1 MSGRGGFGGSDG
13 SGRSGV
19 SGSGGS
25 GGSGAATLAGGSFA
39 GGEVRSVV
47 PGVAVLTID
56 RPPVNALGAE
66 TYDGLAAVLR
76 SLAGSDS
83 GSGDVR
89 AVVLTGE
96 GTRAFSAGSDISEFG
111 DPDSYARIAA
121 ASQGFFAALGA
132 LPVPIVG
139 ALNGPAVGA
148 GAMIAAECD
157 VLLAAPDA
165 HLSIPE
171 LSLGVPGSGSHVKRL
186 APYFK
191 VQRML
196 LLGERL
202 TVEQAVAFGTVL
214 EIVPAEELVAAAIA
228 VAERIAAL
236 EADAV
241 RAARSIFR
249 AAESSAALAGY
260 AAEMAAAVPI
270 VSASIERRRREAG

>member
-1 MSGRGGFGGSDG
+1 MSGRGAFGGSDG

-25 GGSGAATLAGGSFA
+25 GGSVAAALTEGSFA
-39 GGEVRSVV
+39 GGEVRVAAL
-47 PGVAVLTID
+47 GVAVLTID

-66 TYDGLAAVLR
+66 TYDGLAAALR
-76 SLAGSDS
+76 SLAGS

-111 DPDSYARIAA
+111 DPASYARIAA

-202 TVEQAVAFGTVL
+202 TVEQAVAFGTVS
-214 EIVPAEELVAAAIA
+214 EIVSNEQLLPAAIA
-228 VAERIAAL
+228 VAQQIAEL
-236 EADAV
+236 ESDAV

-249 AAESSAALAGY
+249 AAESRAALAGY
-260 AAEMAAAVPI
+260 GAEMAAAVPI
-270 VSASIERRRREAG
+270 VSARLERERRGEG

>member
-1 MSGRGGFGGSDG
+1 VSDVE
-13 SGRSGV
+13 R
-19 SGSGGS
+19 
-25 GGSGAATLAGGSFA
+25 FA
-39 GGEVRSVV
+39 GRELSTPA
-47 PGVAVLTID
+47 PGVAQLTID

-66 TYDGLAAVLR
+66 TYDA
-76 SLAGSDS
+76 LAGVLGDLGDS
-83 GSGDVR
+83 PQVR
-89 AVVLTGE
+89 VLVLTAA

-111 DPDSYARIAA
+111 DPASYARIAA
-121 ASQGFFAALGA
+121 ASHRFFAALGG

-157 VLLAAPDA
+157 VLLATPDA

-171 LSLGVPGSGSHVKRL
+171 LSLGVPGSGSHSKRL

-214 EIVPAEELVAAAIA
+214 EIVPAERLLAAAIA

-236 EADAV
+236 QPDAV
-241 RAARSIFR
+241 QAARAIFR
-249 AAESSAALAGY
+249 ASESRAALDGY
-260 AAEMAAAVPI
+260 GEELAAAVPM
-270 VSASIERRRREAG
+270 VSAAIGRRRLEDG

>member
-1 MSGRGGFGGSDG
+1 MSDG
-13 SGRSGV
+13 SAVRD
-19 SGSGGS
+19 GSR
-25 GGSGAATLAGGSFA
+25 FA
-39 GGEVRSVV
+39 GGDLSTPA
-47 PGVAVLTID
+47 PGVAQLTID

-66 TYDGLAAVLR
+66 TYDA
-76 SLAGSDS
+76 LAGVLGDLGDS
-83 GSGDVR
+83 PDVR
-89 AVVLTGE
+89 ALVLTGA

-111 DPDSYARIAA
+111 APASYARIAA
-121 ASQGFFAALGA
+121 ASHRFFAALGG

-157 VLLAAPDA
+157 VLLATPDA

-171 LSLGVPGSGSHVKRL
+171 LSLGVPGSGSHSKRL

-202 TVEQAVAFGTVL
+202 TVEQAVAFGTVS
-214 EIVPAEELVAAAIA
+214 EVVPVERLLAAAIA

-236 EADAV
+236 APDAV
-241 RAARSIFR
+241 QAARAIFR
-249 AAESSAALAGY
+249 ASESRAALDGY
-260 AAEMAAAVPI
+260 GEELAAAVPM
-270 VSASIERRRREAG
+270 VSAAIERKRLGDA